1 MRLRDE
7 RWQVFIADWRILLSG
22 WGGGRM
28 LEHGLIEELERYI
41 LLNYRPAGAKEK
53 FFAENPKKE
62 KDSAGGDL
70 EIGVPFAACIAL
82 PELMKGI
89 DSLAAKL
96 EMSFSE
102 KLMWWIK
109 ERKRRPVEIYN
120 AAGVTKAHFAK
131 IRNNVQYHPT
141 KETVLAF
148 VIALHLSMD
157 EAADLLKR
165 AGYALSDSRL
175 GDMIVKFFLEIKRY
189 NIDEINEAL
198 YMHDCKTL
206 TNWRESK

>member
-1 MRLRDE
+1 
-7 RWQVFIADWRILLSG
+7 
-22 WGGGRM
+22 M
-28 LEHGLIEELERYI
+28 LEQGLNEELEQYI
-41 LLNYRPAGAKEK
+41 LLNYRPDGTEEK
-53 FFAENPKKE
+53 AFAEEPKK
-62 KDSAGGDL
+62 KASTGGVL
-70 EIGVPFAACIAL
+70 GIGAPFAACIAL
-82 PELMKGI
+82 PEFLTGI
-89 DSLAAKL
+89 ESLAAKL

-109 ERKRRPVEIYN
+109 ERKRKPVEIYS

-148 VIALHLSMD
+148 VVALHLSMD

-165 AGYALSDSRL
+165 AGYALSESRL
-175 GDMIVKFFLEIKRY
+175 GDMIVKFFLEMKRY

-198 YMHDCKTL
+198 YTHDCKTL
-206 TNWRESK
+206 TNWRGNK

>member
-1 MRLRDE
+1 
-7 RWQVFIADWRILLSG
+7 
-22 WGGGRM
+22 M
-28 LEHGLIEELERYI
+28 LEQGLIGELERYI
-41 LLNYRPAGAKEK
+41 LLNYRPDGV
-53 FFAENPKKE
+53 KE
-62 KDSAGGDL
+62 KDFTEAPKRKKDTTGGAFGL
-70 EIGVPFAACIAL
+70 GAPFAACIAL
-82 PELMKGI
+82 PEFLTGI
-89 DSLAAKL
+89 ESLTNKL

-109 ERKRRPVEIYN
+109 ERKRKPVEIYS

-148 VIALHLSMD
+148 VVALHLSMD

-165 AGYALSDSRL
+165 AGYALSESRL
-175 GDMIVKFFLEIKRY
+175 GDMIVKFFLEMKRY

-198 YMHDCKTL
+198 YAHDCKTL
-206 TNWRESK
+206 TNWRGNK

>member
-1 MRLRDE
+1 MLRRD
-7 RWQVFIADWRILLSG
+7 G
-22 WGGGRM
+22 
-28 LEHGLIEELERYI
+28 
-41 LLNYRPAGAKEK
+41 K
-53 FFAENPKKE
+53 FFHRVHAR
-62 KDSAGGDL
+62 
-70 EIGVPFAACIAL
+70 
-82 PELMKGI
+82 
-89 DSLAAKL
+89 

-109 ERKRRPVEIYN
+109 ERKRKPVEIYR

-148 VIALHLSMD
+148 AIALHLSMD

-165 AGYALSDSRL
+165 AGYALSESRL
-175 GDMIVKFFLEIKRY
+175 GDMIVKFFLEMKRY

-198 YMHDCKTL
+198 YTHGCKTL
-206 TNWRESK
+206 TNWRSTK

>member
-1 MRLRDE
+1 
-7 RWQVFIADWRILLSG
+7 
-22 WGGGRM
+22 M
-28 LEHGLIEELERYI
+28 LELGLNEELERYI
-41 LLNYRPAGAKEK
+41 LLNYRPDGAKEK
-53 FFAENPKKE
+53 AFAEEPKE
-62 KDSAGGDL
+62 MKDSAGGVL
-70 EIGVPFAACIAL
+70 GIGAPFAACIAL
-82 PELMKGI
+82 PEFLTRI
-89 DSLAAKL
+89 DSLAAKAKL

-109 ERKRRPVEIYN
+109 ERKRKPVEIYR

-165 AGYALSDSRL
+165 AGYALSESRL
-175 GDMIVKFFLEIKRY
+175 GDMIVKFFLEMKRY

-198 YMHDCKTL
+198 YTHGCKTL
-206 TNWRESK
+206 TNWRSTK